1 MNWKRVIALGL
12 LGLTFGM
19 GQSYAIDVNIPGAD
33 ASIPGDEYQN
43 YRKNTSQSRQMDQR
57 IVEKVTR
64 DNKSIPN
71 YDMSKTP
78 MDIYHTRELNHGV
91 RYSSTVFIL
100 KENGANIKFT
110 IPQSSI
116 VAQAK
121 GSMGKHKE
129 LISAG
134 GVMTYNGEWYYE
146 LRPQPK
152 GDNWEDTNIPY
163 SKLNSDAM
171 KEVFYK
177 RYNPIAGNKKISEK
191 VLGANTFTYPTVE
204 KATWDSIVYKNDLVE
219 GTINF
224 TMPKQPTIS
233 YHIGYM
239 LPKGVVKKISA
250 KGDDTLVKAT
260 MNGLANI
267 VLPSVKPA
275 SDILE
280 YTSEVHRGPFTFR
293 ILKNSKSLGTKITKN
308 GSQVEYFKSGKIKES
323 ISVRP
328 LFKRDDPKKQ
338 NIMNHS
344 LIGFVGADRLNE
356 GKSIQFAT
364 VWNDALPGAYY
375 EVKGEKDT
383 LFVMTVFDDT
393 HLYTHYMVKP
403 HDVHVSNFKL
413 RDIVQYVDYKHN
425 KEDYGRFKLGLGMP
439 KFLIERN
446 ISEQLNK
453 KK

>member
-33 ASIPGDEYQN
+33 ASIPADEYQN

-64 DNKSIPN
+64 DNTSIPN

-110 IPQSSI
+110 IPQPSI

-177 RYNPIAGNKKISEK
+177 KI
-191 VLGANTFTYPTVE
+191 
-204 KATWDSIVYKNDLVE
+204 
-219 GTINF
+219 
-224 TMPKQPTIS
+224 
-233 YHIGYM
+233 
-239 LPKGVVKKISA
+239 
-250 KGDDTLVKAT
+250 
-260 MNGLANI
+260 
-267 VLPSVKPA
+267 
-275 SDILE
+275 
-280 YTSEVHRGPFTFR
+280 
-293 ILKNSKSLGTKITKN
+293 
-308 GSQVEYFKSGKIKES
+308 
-323 ISVRP
+323 
-328 LFKRDDPKKQ
+328 
-338 NIMNHS
+338 
-344 LIGFVGADRLNE
+344 
-356 GKSIQFAT
+356 
-364 VWNDALPGAYY
+364 
-375 EVKGEKDT
+375 
-383 LFVMTVFDDT
+383 
-393 HLYTHYMVKP
+393 
-403 HDVHVSNFKL
+403 
-413 RDIVQYVDYKHN
+413 
-425 KEDYGRFKLGLGMP
+425 
-439 KFLIERN
+439 
-446 ISEQLNK
+446 
-453 KK
+453 

>member
-64 DNKSIPN
+64 DNTSIPN

-110 IPQSSI
+110 IPQPSI

-121 GSMGKHKE
+121 GGMGKHKE

-204 KATWDSIVYKNDLVE
+204 KAT
-219 GTINF
+219 
-224 TMPKQPTIS
+224 
-233 YHIGYM
+233 
-239 LPKGVVKKISA
+239 
-250 KGDDTLVKAT
+250 
-260 MNGLANI
+260 
-267 VLPSVKPA
+267 
-275 SDILE
+275 
-280 YTSEVHRGPFTFR
+280 
-293 ILKNSKSLGTKITKN
+293 
-308 GSQVEYFKSGKIKES
+308 
-323 ISVRP
+323 
-328 LFKRDDPKKQ
+328 
-338 NIMNHS
+338 
-344 LIGFVGADRLNE
+344 
-356 GKSIQFAT
+356 
-364 VWNDALPGAYY
+364 
-375 EVKGEKDT
+375 
-383 LFVMTVFDDT
+383 
-393 HLYTHYMVKP
+393 
-403 HDVHVSNFKL
+403 
-413 RDIVQYVDYKHN
+413 
-425 KEDYGRFKLGLGMP
+425 
-439 KFLIERN
+439 
-446 ISEQLNK
+446 
-453 KK
+453 